1 MKSHLCS
8 LTVSSPLRPWGAWGL
23 VTSLCLLAACESTGP
38 KVDASTFP
46 LPPAYRNAIAS
57 AEAASTAG
65 AVRSD
70 WWARYGSEELNHL
83 VDRSLA
89 YNADLRVAT
98 LQVAQA
104 KIRAD
109 QARAGRLPSLTAPV
123 RAVVQSQGGS
133 STDSQQNSQATLA
146 GAFRLDVWGEQRA
159 LVDSADMQ
167 LERAVHERENVQRN
181 TIGNLVNAYIAYLS
195 VSDSM
200 LIAREN
206 EAVATEILHTVE
218 KRMALGDATADDLEQ
233 QRAVLFSQQVV
244 LPGLENQQ
252 EDLRN
257 TISRLVGALPGNLVL
272 SERGLDALQL
282 PIVQAG
288 LPSALLLG
296 RPDIRMMEARMR
308 AANANIEVARA
319 RLLPPI
325 DLTSQVGYSGTTL
338 ATLFQPQNFLVNTAA
353 ALALSIFDGG
363 VKKGEEAFAKSYYE
377 EMVETYGK
385 TVLQAVREV
394 ESALA
399 NLKTA
404 GRRLEAQRAV
414 TRSAL
419 NIFKIGSEAFA
430 VGAIDQTALLE
441 SRKNY
446 QRSADE
452 TQRVKAELLRNYA
465 NLSYALGL
473 GAVLNEVVEEFGH
486 GKRPQTASVG
496 DLRVGAVDG
505 VPQLVATSVAQFR
518 ADCAW
523 EVALPGAHHRSGLL
537 PLWRDLVSRV
547 PVRGADLWLQAE
559 HLGHIDGIAES
570 AEAWYRLSACGFA
583 QKDAATAYCDAL
595 LQAGQSCKVVPVSGR
610 SGTGLSRAN
619 QYNESAVAKH
629 ADRVALDKFIQ

>member
-1 MKSHLCS
+1 MKTRTRNV
-8 LTVSSPLRPWGAWGL
+8 LTQTEIERRWVAWAAVAALGL
-23 VTSLCLLAACESTGP
+23 LSGCESTGP
-38 KVDASTFP
+38 KVDANTFP
-46 LPPAYRNAIAS
+46 VPPAYRNAMAVVQPVAS
-57 AEAASTAG
+57 PTAEA
-65 AVRSD
+65 VRTD
-70 WWARYGSEELNHL
+70 WWKQYGSDELNRL
-83 VDRSLA
+83 VDRALA
-89 YNADLRVAT
+89 HNADLRVAT

-146 GAFRLDVWGEQRA
+146 GAFRLDIWGEQRA

-167 LERAVHERENVQRN
+167 LARAVHERENVQRT
-181 TIGNLVNAYIAYLS
+181 TIGNLVNAYISYLS

-206 EAVATEILHTVE
+206 ETVAADMLRNVE

-233 QRAVLFSQQVV
+233 QRAVLFSQQVL

-257 TISRLVGALPGNLVL
+257 AISRLVGGLPGSLVL
-272 SERGLDALQL
+272 SEKGLDALQL
-282 PIVQAG
+282 PTVHIG

-325 DLTSQVGYSGTTL
+325 DLSSQVGYSGATL
-338 ATLFQPQNFLVNTAA
+338 VSLFQPQHLLASTAA
-353 ALALSIFDGG
+353 ALVMSIFDGG
-363 VKKGEEAFAKSYYE
+363 IKRGEQAFAQSYYE

-385 TVLQAVREV
+385 TVMQAVRDV

-399 NLKTA
+399 NLKTTS
-404 GRRLEAQRAV
+404 RRLEAQKAV

-419 NIFKIGSEAFA
+419 NIFRIGSDAFA
-430 VGAIDQTALLE
+430 AGAIDQTGLLE

-452 TQRVKAELLRNYA
+452 AQRVKADLLRSYA

-473 GAVLNEVVEEFGH
+473 GAVLNEAAEEFAP
-486 GKRPQTASVG
+486 GKRLQIAFAG
-496 DLRVGAVDG
+496 DLRVGPVDG
-505 VPQLVATSVAQFR
+505 APVLL
-518 ADCAW
+518 ADALTPSNAIGQW
-523 EVALPGAHHRSGLL
+523 EVELPGVFHRSSLL
-537 PLWRDLVSRV
+537 PLWRDLDARYASSTDALAKPWIRAAHLDHIE
-547 PVRGADLWLQAE
+547 GAAQT
-559 HLGHIDGIAES
+559 G
-570 AEAWYRLSACGFA
+570 EAWYRVFVTGFKE
-583 QKDAATAYCDAL
+583 QKITASYCDTL
-595 LQAGQSCKVVPVSGR
+595 LQAGQGCKVVADPRGGQKSSFLGR
-610 SGTGLSRAN
+610 S
-619 QYNESAVAKH
+619 Q
-629 ADRVALDKFIQ
+629 

>member
-1 MKSHLCS
+1 MKNRTRKTGPS
-8 LTVSSPLRPWGAWGL
+8 TVARTGAAWGAAFA
-23 VTSLCLLAACESTGP
+23 LCVLSGCESTGP
-38 KVDASTFP
+38 KVDANTFP
-46 LPPAYRNAIAS
+46 IPPVYRNALA
-57 AEAASTAG
+57 AVQPAASPLPDT
-65 AVRSD
+65 VRAD
-70 WWARYGSEELNHL
+70 WWKQYGSDELNRL
-83 VDRSLA
+83 VDRALA
-89 YNADLRVAT
+89 YNADVRVAT

-167 LERAVHERENVQRN
+167 LARAVHERENVQRN
-181 TIGNLVNAYIAYLS
+181 TIGSLVNAYIAYLS

-206 EAVATEILHTVE
+206 EAVAAEILRNVE

-244 LPGLENQQ
+244 RPGLENQQ

-257 TISRLVGALPGNLVL
+257 TLSRLVGALPGNLVL
-272 SERGLDALQL
+272 SDKGLDALQL
-282 PIVQAG
+282 PTVQTG

-308 AANANIEVARA
+308 AANANIDVARA
-319 RLLPPI
+319 RLLPAI
-325 DLTSQVGYSGTTL
+325 DLSSQVGYSGATL
-338 ATLFQPQNFLVNTAA
+338 VSLFQPQNFLVNTAA
-353 ALALSIFDGG
+353 ALAMSIFDGG
-363 VKKGEEAFAKSYYE
+363 VKRGEQAFAQSYYE

-385 TVLQAVREV
+385 TVLQAVRDV

-399 NLKTA
+399 NLKTTS
-404 GRRLEAQRAV
+404 RRLEAQKAV

-419 NIFKIGSEAFA
+419 NLFKIGSDAFA
-430 VGAIDQTALLE
+430 ASAIDQTALLE

-452 TQRVKAELLRNYA
+452 TQRVKAELLRAYA

-473 GAVLNEVVEEFGH
+473 GAVLNEAVEEFAP
-486 GKRPQTASVG
+486 GKRLQTAFAG
-496 DLRVGAVDG
+496 DLRVGPLDG
-505 VPQLVATSVAQFR
+505 TPVLL
-518 ADCAW
+518 ADALTPTNAIGHW
-523 EVALPGAHHRSGLL
+523 EVELPGVFHRSSLL
-537 PLWRDLVSRV
+537 PLWRDLD
-547 PVRGADLWLQAE
+547 VRYPGGAGDAAKPWIRAA
-559 HLGHIDGIAES
+559 HVDHIEGGPHNG
-570 AEAWYRLSACGFA
+570 EAWYRVFVTGFKE
-583 QKDAATAYCDAL
+583 QKITSSYCDTL
-595 LQAGQSCKVVPVSGR
+595 LQAGQGCKVVPDPRGGQKSSFLGR
-610 SGTGLSRAN
+610 S
-619 QYNESAVAKH
+619 Q
-629 ADRVALDKFIQ
+629 